1 MTDDILQL
9 GLLDDEHIAL
19 DEAALVLA
27 LLDNPETDLDPYRDL
42 LDDIAARLVEEGA
55 NTNRER
61 AVLLAQVIAGEFG
74 FTGDPDHVDDPANA
88 DLIRVIDRRR
98 GLPVALALLYV
109 SAARRARWAA
119 HVFDVPGHVLVLVG
133 DQVAPVIINPWREG
147 AAIGPGELAS
157 LVTSGRRGAP
167 ATVQIAAMPNR
178 AILVRLL
185 LNQAKC
191 AEAAGDL
198 ERAHVLFERITAFAP
213 SYGGVWW
220 ERARIELAAGKKDAA
235 RASLAA
241 VLETTRDLDV
251 RAKVSAILLS
261 HST

>member
-1 MTDDILQL
+1 MTDDIIQL

-19 DEAALVLA
+19 EEAALALA

-42 LDDIAARLVEEGA
+42 LDDIATRLVEEGA
-55 NTNRER
+55 DDNRER

-74 FTGDPDHVDDPANA
+74 FTGDDEARDHPDNA

-98 GLPVALALLYV
+98 GLPVALAILYV
-109 SAARRARWAA
+109 TAARRAGWSA
-119 HVFDVPGHVLVLVG
+119 HALDVPGHVLVLVG
-133 DQVAPVIINPWREG
+133 DEVAPVIIDPYAAG
-147 AAIGPGELAS
+147 AAIGPGELAA
-157 LVTSGRRGAP
+157 LVAAGRRGAP

-185 LNQAKC
+185 LNQAKR
-191 AEAAGDL
+191 AEADRDP
-198 ERAHVLFERITAFAP
+198 ERALELFERITAFAP

-220 ERARIELAAGKKDAA
+220 ERARLERATGRNAAA

-251 RAKVSAILLS
+251 RAKVKAILAA
-261 HST
+261 